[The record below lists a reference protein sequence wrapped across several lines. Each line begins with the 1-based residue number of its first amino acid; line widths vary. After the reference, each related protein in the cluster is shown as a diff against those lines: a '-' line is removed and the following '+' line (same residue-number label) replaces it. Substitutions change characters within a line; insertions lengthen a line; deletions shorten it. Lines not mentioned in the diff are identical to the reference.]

1 MKSGQKGLSQQRK
14 RKRGRSPARTP
25 LSAHRAFAP
34 LLGTWGAAL
43 GAGVMMVLPS
53 SLVTDAMDGTLI
65 GTWGAGGQ
73 IFLAAA
79 AASVLGGSL
88 YALASGMSRRARRNN
103 STPSVV
109 EFAVRQVTPI
119 NPARDLGSRSLDEPL
134 EAMPFTT
141 PAWRDADLDTPRR
154 APEARPAR
162 QEPVRRPEPVAEPVA
177 EAAAAPAPVELD
189 LADFAELP
197 GRNAVWVDEAP
208 APSPA
213 PEPASAPE
221 PVAATPAQ
229 PDPVADM
236 RARRLRAV
244 TPPPPAPGTA
254 ALARLRATPASEL
267 SLVEMVERFA
277 GALHEHRE
285 MPAGHAP
292 NPAELAAREAALA
305 EALRALAALSGG
317 TTAAARRPARED
329 PLRAALAQLQ
339 PRREMQHGHA

>member
-1 MKSGQKGLSQQRK
+1 MKPGQKGLSQQRK
-14 RKRGRSPARTP
+14 RKGGRSPARTP

-34 LLGTWGAAL
+34 LLGAWGAAL
-43 GAGVMMVLPS
+43 GAGVVMVLPS
-53 SLVTDAMDGTLI
+53 ALVSDAMDGTLI
-65 GTWGAGGQ
+65 GTWGQGGQ
-73 IFLAAA
+73 IFLAAT
-79 AASVLGGSL
+79 AASLLGGSL
-88 YALASGMSRRARRNN
+88 YAFASGMSRRARRNN

-119 NPARDLGSRSLDEPL
+119 NPARDLGTRSLDEPL
-134 EAMPFTT
+134 EAMPFST
-141 PAWRDADLDTPRR
+141 PAWRDAGLDTPRR
-154 APEARPAR
+154 SPEPRSAR
-162 QEPVRRPEPVAEPVA
+162 QEPVRRPEPVAETVA
-177 EAAAAPAPVELD
+177 EPAAAPAPVELD

-208 APSPA
+208 VPA
-213 PEPASAPE
+213 PEPAPEPAAAAPE
-221 PVAATPAQ
+221 Q
-229 PDPVADM
+229 SDPVADM

-254 ALARLRATPASEL
+254 ALARLRAMPASEL

-285 MPAGHAP
+285 MPAGHTP

-317 TTAAARRPARED
+317 APAAARRPSRED